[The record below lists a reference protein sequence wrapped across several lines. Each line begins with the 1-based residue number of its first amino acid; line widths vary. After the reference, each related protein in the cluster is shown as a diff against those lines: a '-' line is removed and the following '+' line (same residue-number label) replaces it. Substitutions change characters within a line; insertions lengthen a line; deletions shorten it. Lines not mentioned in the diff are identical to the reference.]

1 MVNTD
6 LIVQRYQDLLNMIQD
21 ADLRRLVVHTT
32 PLYFYDCPGAKGHH
46 HAYRHGL
53 IQHTVEVAEI
63 AVSMLECNTDASQR
77 DIDIMV
83 VAALLHDVAK
93 VNEYILCKDANG
105 NDVIKSGD
113 FTIGHVIESVCM
125 MERANAQGVH
135 ILQTTID
142 EIKRIMLAHHGL
154 MEWGTPASCDVT
166 QCYNGEPKC
175 TVAQC
180 ILFSADMASAEKKC
194 HMYPMRVANMI
205 GIPERGY

>member
-1 MVNTD
+1 MQNIDTLVM
-6 LIVQRYQDLLNMIQD
+6 RYQDILNLIQD

-32 PLYFYDCPGAKGHH
+32 PLYFVDCPGAKAHH

-53 IQHTVEVAEI
+53 IEHTCEVAEI
-63 AVSMLECNTDASQR
+63 AISMLECNTDATQR
-77 DIDIMV
+77 DIDIMA

-93 VNEYILCKDANG
+93 VNEYVLCQDADG

-125 MERANAQGVH
+125 MERANAQGIH

-142 EIKRIMLAHHGL
+142 DIKRVMLAHHGL

-166 QCYNGEPKC
+166 QCYKGEPKC
-175 TVAQC
+175 SVAQC
-180 ILFSADMASAEKKC
+180 ILFSADMASAEKAC
-194 HMYPMRVANMI
+194 HMYPKRVADML
-205 GIPERGY
+205 GMPERGY